1 MAGSVQKRT
10 TGKPVTGTVAAAIK
24 KKPEIWIGPNDPRN
38 DPDYIRN
45 YPGTIHQLTAAQFA
59 VWLKTQYSE
68 AGVAGVVSSADL
80 YAGDIPDSS
89 QVNGQLDNTLLPPSN
104 IKWDGTFTTVNTDI
118 GILQD
123 IEITF
128 DPAPEDPFDGSF
140 VYHVYYEAEGS
151 VATPPTA
158 ATAPAASASVIQTVA
173 NKAIVT
179 STTTPVNG
187 VVTAATGNGTTITYT
202 CANNFSAGQSV
213 TVTGLGV
220 KSGVSLNI
228 SGLTILTAT
237 STYFTVSSN
246 KVGVSSGKGSATS
259 TVKKITTPVKTSST
273 LQFKFPAKT
282 NASSYTITVT
292 GSNLPNSSG
301 QTQMTYTGIPAT
313 GGSKAYTSGT
323 VHGSYALVKSG
334 SNITFTLTQTN
345 GRSYS
350 GSYSAK
356 IQVHYAKSSSVEVI
370 SESVTI

>member
-1 MAGSVQKRT
+1 MASSVQRRT

-45 YPGTIHQLTAAQFA
+45 YPGAIHQLTAAQFA

-68 AGVAGVVSSADL
+68 AGTSSIVSSETL
-80 YAGDIPDSS
+80 YDSIPDTS

-104 IKWDGTFTTVNTDI
+104 IKWDGSFTTVNTDI

-123 IEITF
+123 LQITF

-158 ATAPAASASVIQTVA
+158 TTAPAATASVTQTVV
-173 NKAIVT
+173 NKTIVN

-187 VVTAATGNGTTITYT
+187 VVTAASGNGSVITYT
-202 CANNFSAGQSV
+202 CANNFSSGQLA

-228 SGLTILTAT
+228 SGLTIVTAT

-246 KVGVSSGKGSATS
+246 KIGVSSGKGSATS
-259 TVKKITTPVKTSST
+259 TVKKITTPIKTSST

-301 QTQMTYTGIPAT
+301 QTQMTYTGITAT
-313 GGSKAYTSGT
+313 GSSKSYTSGT
-323 VHGSYALVKSG
+323 VHGSYVLAKSG

-345 GRSYS
+345 GRSFS